1 MAKKATKKKAK
12 KYVLPKGLAT
22 FTLQLPKTLHQR
34 IKSRRLK
41 TGESMKDF
49 MINAAEKALKRAA

>member
-1 MAKKATKKKAK
+1 MAKKAKKAK
-12 KYVLPKGLAT
+12 KYVIPKGLAT
-22 FTLQLPKTLHQR
+22 FTLQMPKDMHKR
-34 IKSRRLK
+34 IKARRAK

>member
-1 MAKKATKKKAK
+1 MAKKVTKKAK

-22 FTLQLPKTLHQR
+22 FTLQMPKDMHKR
-34 IKSRRLK
+34 IKARRLK
-41 TGESMKDF
+41 TGETMRDF